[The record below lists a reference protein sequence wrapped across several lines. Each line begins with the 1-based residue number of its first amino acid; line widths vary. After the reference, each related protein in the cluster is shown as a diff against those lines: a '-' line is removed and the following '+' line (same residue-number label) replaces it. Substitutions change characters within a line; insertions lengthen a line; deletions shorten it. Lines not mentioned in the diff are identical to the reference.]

1 LDKIES
7 EDPQVAGEIQR
18 LMFLFDDLVNIQ
30 DKDLQK
36 VLREIDRKDLVLALK
51 TADEKLRNKIFA
63 NMSERASDLLKE
75 ELQYMGMVK
84 LKEVEAAQSRIIE
97 VVKNLEETGEISLNL
112 RGSMEEVYV

>member
-1 LDKIES
+1 
-7 EDPQVAGEIQR
+7 
-18 LMFLFDDLVNIQ
+18 
-30 DKDLQK
+30 
-36 VLREIDRKDLVLALK
+36 
-51 TADEKLRNKIFA
+51 
-63 NMSERASDLLKE
+63 MSERASDLLKE